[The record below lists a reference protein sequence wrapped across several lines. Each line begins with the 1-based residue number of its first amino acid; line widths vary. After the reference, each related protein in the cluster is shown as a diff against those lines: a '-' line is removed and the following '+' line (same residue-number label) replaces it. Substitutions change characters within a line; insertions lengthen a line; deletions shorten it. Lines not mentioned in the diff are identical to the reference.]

1 MDSPL
6 PPLPAAPPR
15 PLDLRGAAGLIL
27 FYFALQLT
35 VGFVANVAAGVGV
48 ALGHGSPD
56 LLASDNALRSG
67 LAIVVVTGAAL
78 PTLWLA
84 HRTWPALW
92 RQARPPGLGFVRPA
106 NLAYLTLAIAL
117 GFVLPLA
124 AGRLTELLAHGHAV
138 PQDVKQLGAAADTA
152 WRTALAVVVVTLGPI
167 TEELLFRGLLL
178 SALLRRMRPFAAVL
192 VSALVFAAAHLPDL
206 HWLWYGVPNLALLG
220 IAFAWLRLR
229 SGSLWPAIVAH
240 ACNNLLVMATL
251 FTANGG

>member
-1 MDSPL
+1 MDFPA
-6 PPLPAAPPR
+6 PPASAAPLR
-15 PLDLRGAAGLIL
+15 LLDLRGAVGLIL
-27 FYFALQLT
+27 FYFALQMA
-35 VGFVANVAAGVGV
+35 VGFVANIAADVGI
-48 ALGHGSPD
+48 AIGHGDAD
-56 LLASDNALRSG
+56 LLADSSALRSA
-67 LAIVVVTGAAL
+67 LTIVVVVGAAL

-84 HRTWPALW
+84 HRLWPARW
-92 RQARPPGLGFVRPA
+92 HHAQPPGLGFVRPVGVVWI
-106 NLAYLTLAIAL
+106 TLAVVL

-124 AGRLTELLAHGHAV
+124 AGRLTELLAQGHAV
-138 PQDVKQLGAAADTA
+138 PQDVKQLGASADTA
-152 WRTALAVVVVTLGPI
+152 WRLALAVVVVTLGPI

-229 SGSLWPAIVAH
+229 SGSLWPAIIAH

-251 FTANGG
+251 FAGGTG